1 MKKLLQ
7 ILFLF
12 SIVLGQNIYHI
23 KITQEI
29 EPGLVPYIKRGI
41 QEAKN
46 NNAQAIIFEINT
58 FGGRVDAAVQ
68 IRDEII
74 NTKIPTVAF
83 INKRAISAGALISIA
98 CKKIV
103 MSPASTIGAATVV
116 DMEGKKQ
123 SEKYQSYMRAE
134 MRATAEKNGRN
145 PIYAQAMVDETIKI
159 PDSIK
164 GDNKLLTFTAEEA
177 YKYKYNDTILESIN
191 QIPQYLNI
199 KNYQI
204 IPVEK
209 NNMDSFISFI
219 SNPVVV
225 SILLT
230 IGIIGIITE
239 IKTPGF
245 GVPGI
250 VGLIAL
256 ALIFGTNYITNIANS
271 FEIILFIIGIVLIIL
286 EIFVIP
292 GFGLTG
298 VIGFLMVV
306 GSLFLILL
314 PPLKMTDGDLINKV
328 LFQITLSFIF
338 SGIVLYFL
346 SKYLPKNQTF
356 NKLILDEQTSVQ
368 AGFTSAD
375 DYSYLLNKIG
385 IAHTVLR
392 PAGIVII
399 DDKKYNVVTT
409 SDYIDKGTK
418 VKVIKIEGNKIIVEN
433 IQ

>member
-1 MKKLLQ
+1 
-7 ILFLF
+7 
-12 SIVLGQNIYHI
+12 
-23 KITQEI
+23 
-29 EPGLVPYIKRGI
+29 
-41 QEAKN
+41 
-46 NNAQAIIFEINT
+46 
-58 FGGRVDAAVQ
+58 
-68 IRDEII
+68 
-74 NTKIPTVAF
+74 
-83 INKRAISAGALISIA
+83 
-98 CKKIV
+98 
-103 MSPASTIGAATVV
+103 
-116 DMEGKKQ
+116 
-123 SEKYQSYMRAE
+123 
-134 MRATAEKNGRN
+134 
-145 PIYAQAMVDETIKI
+145 MVDETIKI

-191 QIPQYLNI
+191 QIPQFLNI

-346 SKYLPKNQTF
+346 LKYLPKNQTF

-399 DDKKYNVVTT
+399 DDKKYDVVTT

>member
-1 MKKLLQ
+1 
-7 ILFLF
+7 
-12 SIVLGQNIYHI
+12 
-23 KITQEI
+23 
-29 EPGLVPYIKRGI
+29 
-41 QEAKN
+41 
-46 NNAQAIIFEINT
+46 
-58 FGGRVDAAVQ
+58 
-68 IRDEII
+68 
-74 NTKIPTVAF
+74 
-83 INKRAISAGALISIA
+83 
-98 CKKIV
+98 
-103 MSPASTIGAATVV
+103 
-116 DMEGKKQ
+116 MEGKKQ

-191 QIPQYLNI
+191 QIPQFLNI

-346 SKYLPKNQTF
+346 FKYLPKNQTF

-399 DDKKYNVVTT
+399 DDKKYDVVTT